1 MSESRR
7 AKGLFNNI
15 INKLPLELHIPGYQY
30 CGPGTKLA
38 KRLARGDSE
47 WYTIDP
53 NTLWDLIVVKLGAL
67 ILGGEKFHDS
77 IITINNLATVL
88 DISHKELSW
97 WFKVPGDLEP
107 SPNRYIF
114 SGDLLIEMYP
124 EIYDKYVVQNGLHL
138 PVYPSMG
145 PELCYSILIPS
156 EWVRVRTSS
165 QIINLIFRDISQK
178 LLHDDDYEIDGSEII
193 IDEVTTNIIISNQCL
208 TWTFMKQA
216 DIQINNDDYVTI
228 GDWISGLFRRM
239 INFYRQRQTIVVA
252 IQQVNTN
259 NVLEDEGFFENDQD
273 DD

>member
-1 MSESRR
+1 M
-7 AKGLFNNI
+7 GNI
-15 INKLPLELHIPGYQY
+15 LSYEIIFPV
-30 CGPGTKLA
+30 
-38 KRLARGDSE
+38 E

-53 NTLWDLIVVKLGAL
+53 NTLWDLIVVELGAL

-216 DIQINNDDYVTI
+216 DIQINNYDYVTI

-239 INFYRQRQTIVVA
+239 INFYRQRQAIVVA